1 VYSYIDHANNN
12 IEIAVNDNYKYVNN
26 DIVLT
31 MIITVTT
38 MPNTGMI
45 REKDYNTDLVMR
57 YMPFLIYSSETL
69 FIMLT

>member
-1 VYSYIDHANNN
+1 MYSYIEHTNNN